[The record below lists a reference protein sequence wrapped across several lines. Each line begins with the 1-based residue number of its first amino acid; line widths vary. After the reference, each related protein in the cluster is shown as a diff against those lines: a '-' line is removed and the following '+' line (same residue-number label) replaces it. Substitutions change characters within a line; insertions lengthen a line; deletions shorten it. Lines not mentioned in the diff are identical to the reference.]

1 MDWKKEAEFQKGQFL
16 GMLPTRDDVLMM
28 AACFGF
34 TTVFIAGYWAFA
46 WVITLTLELFA
57 G

>member
-1 MDWKKEAEFQKGQFL
+1 MDWKKEVEFQKGQIL
-16 GMLPTRDDVLMM
+16 GMIPTRDDVLMM

-34 TTVFIAGYWAFA
+34 TVVFIAGYWAFA
-46 WVITLTLELFA
+46 CVVTLTLELLA

>member
-34 TTVFIAGYWAFA
+34 TTVFITGFCAFGWAF
-46 WVITLTLELFA
+46 TFA
-57 G
+57 LGLIAG

>member
-34 TTVFIAGYWAFA
+34 TTVFIAGYWVFA
-46 WVITLTLELFA
+46 WVITLTLELLA